1 MGSIQLGQHFGAA
14 LGGSGF
20 LGDKYGGN
28 DGVRVSLVAAL
39 AVVFHVKVR
48 VVIHGLMVHFAGRP
62 DLFVAVRFRRDQVVN
77 CGDGHQER
85 GRR

>member
-1 MGSIQLGQHFGAA
+1 
-14 LGGSGF
+14 
-20 LGDKYGGN
+20 
-28 DGVRVSLVAAL
+28 
-39 AVVFHVKVR
+39 
-48 VVIHGLMVHFAGRP
+48 MVHFAGRP